1 MGNDLVD
8 SLCNEEIF
16 IDTSAWFALMKK
28 TDYHEEIK
36 QKYIRILENNN
47 QLITT
52 NLVIGETFTLMRYRL
67 KLQSNLPFKYL
78 DFINNSQRIK
88 TFWISEVLNEEIISL
103 VKQFKDHK
111 LSYTDAASFSIMK
124 KEGVEYALTL
134 DEYFSVAGF
143 KII

>member
-1 MGNDLVD
+1 MGNDIVD
-8 SLCNEEIF
+8 SLYNEEIF
-16 IDTSAWFALMKK
+16 IDTSAWFTLMKK

-88 TFWISEVLNEEIISL
+88 TF
-103 VKQFKDHK
+103 
-111 LSYTDAASFSIMK
+111 
-124 KEGVEYALTL
+124 
-134 DEYFSVAGF
+134 
-143 KII
+143 